1 MRGGRLGLGGE
12 LFGDESKEKGEQLYA
27 RLCRVL
33 KFCGGVYNILGLSFG
48 GELIAKHFCD
58 NPLVAVW
65 RYWD

>member
-1 MRGGRLGLGGE
+1 MRGGRLRLGGE
-12 LFGDESKEKGEQLYA
+12 LFGDESKEEGEYLYA
-27 RLCRVL
+27 HLCRVV
-33 KFCGGVYNILGLSFG
+33 KSCGGVYNILGLSFG